1 MFKLLFSKQLIWI
14 GNKMQESLKKLYN
27 MQMQMSFKNEIMQDF

>member
-27 MQMQMSFKNEIMQDF
+27 MQMSFKNEIMQDF